1 MKRTIQVRI
10 SRGDS
15 QFVAECL
22 DLPVVTQAPTLD
34 ELAHNI
40 REAIGLHLEGEDL
53 AALGISSHPTILAT
67 MELEPSAHESRLYP
81 LTS

>member
-10 SRGDS
+10 SKGEH

-22 DLPVVTQAPTLD
+22 DLPVVTQAPSLD
-34 ELAHNI
+34 ELAANI

-53 AALGISSHPTILAT
+53 AAMGIASSPTILAT
-67 MELEPSAHESRLYP
+67 MELEAVA
-81 LTS
+81 

>member
-10 SRGDS
+10 SNGEH

-34 ELAHNI
+34 ELAVNI

-53 AALGISSHPTILAT
+53 SALGFCVNPTILAT
-67 MELEPSAHESRLYP
+67 MELEAVA
-81 LTS
+81 

>member
-10 SRGDS
+10 TRGDR

-53 AALGISSHPTILAT
+53 SELGFLAD
-67 MELEPSAHESRLYP
+67 PIQD
-81 LTS
+81 

>member
-10 SRGDS
+10 SRGEH
-15 QFVAECL
+15 QFGAECL

-34 ELAHNI
+34 QLAVNI

-53 AALGISSHPTILAT
+53 ASLGFSSNPTILAT
-67 MELEPSAHESRLYP
+67 LELEAIA
-81 LTS
+81 